1 MDVDKVEIVDPKGE
15 VVNVDDDGDTLMNN
29 DNNNNNNNV
38 EEVDNK
44 GFPGSSGNAVPKEQ
58 RITSRFMTK
67 YERARILGTRALQIS
82 MNAPVMVDLEGLT
95 DPLKIAEKELEKG
108 KIPLIVRRYLPD
120 GTYEDWPINDLTIQF
135 K

>member
-29 DNNNNNNNV
+29 DNNNNNIV

-44 GFPGSSGNAVPKEQ
+44 GFPGSSGKSVPKEH